1 MFKEAKIEDKRL
13 RIDIGSILG
22 AMIKRNIDDETK
34 QNKLLEMIGM
44 NQIKNDI
51 RAVFKDEF
59 MEIEE
64 ENLKLRQEKEELKQ
78 ERNNMKN
85 KLQELKNMDDLN
97 TPQAKELINSLI
109 LLL

>member
-1 MFKEAKIEDKRL
+1 
-13 RIDIGSILG
+13 
-22 AMIKRNIDDETK
+22 
-34 QNKLLEMIGM
+34 MIGM

-64 ENLKLRQEKEELKQ
+64 ENLKLKL
-78 ERNNMKN
+78 ERDNLKN
-85 KLQELKNMDDLN
+85 KLQELNSMDDLN

>member
-59 MEIEE
+59 MEI
-64 ENLKLRQEKEELKQ
+64 
-78 ERNNMKN
+78 
-85 KLQELKNMDDLN
+85 DLN